1 MCTGS
6 PPLCSE
12 SPWPACRSL
21 ALGHSRK
28 WNHALVAQ
36 MEERLPCKQR
46 VARSNR
52 RLGHQTCRVRLAG
65 RGLLSFKEATRVR
78 IPYTMPNQKSCVL
91 TRGTETGLKDR
102 GAPELVTG
110 LDMDRCPSGSRG
122 SPAKGEPASPA
133 RAFESLTIRQDIG
146 GVAQS
151 AEHLPCKQ
159 AVAGSMPV
167 ASTRR
172 WFVSSVEERL
182 PVEERAAGS
191 IPARTASTC
200 RNSSEVER
208 CVESAGVGVSKTA
221 CGTSKLR
228 PASSAE
234 ESTGLRSRG
243 SHVQIVRGAP
253 GGDGREVEGSRL
265 QICREHTARVRI
277 SLASPFHSA
286 VAQQAVHRPVKARV
300 RGSSPRCGASFE
312 ASRSSAGRAL
322 A

>member
-208 CVESAGVGVSKTA
+208 CVESAGVGVSKTP

-253 GGDGREVEGSRL
+253 IPGLRAELVTAAACKAVVLVACVVRVHGNPPVL
-265 QICREHTARVRI
+265 QMQEAMAERSKAADCK
-277 SLASPFHSA
+277 SA
-286 VAQQAVHRPVKARV
+286 V
-300 RGSSPRCGASFE
+300 STPREFE
-312 ASRSSAGRAL
+312 SRSPL
-322 A
+322 HFIPQ